1 MAHGLSCS
9 TACGIFPDQ
18 GLNPCPLHWQ
28 ADSFFFFFNLLFC
41 VFILFL
47 FNFLILLFIHQVLIS
62 LRHQGSPIVL
72 AFLSVLFPVF
82 VCVYKYINIVY

>member
-1 MAHGLSCS
+1 MWDFPGPGLEPVSP
-9 TACGIFPDQ
+9 ALAGGFV
-18 GLNPCPLHWQ
+18 
-28 ADSFFFFFNLLFC
+28 FFFFNLLFC
-41 VFILFL
+41 VFFFFFFI
-47 FNFLILLFIHQVLIS
+47 FLILLFIHQVLIS